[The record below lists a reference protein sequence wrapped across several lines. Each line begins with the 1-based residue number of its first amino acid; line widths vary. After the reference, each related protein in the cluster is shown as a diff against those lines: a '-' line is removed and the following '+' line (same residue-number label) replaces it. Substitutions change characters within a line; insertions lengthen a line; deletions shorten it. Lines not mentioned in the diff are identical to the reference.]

1 MRLVYLTIS
10 AGLCVIPLCAWA
22 GVNFYDDGAAQ
33 PVSSTV
39 ESTPKGDRTRRPFNV
54 GMLAVSL
61 EITGQSNSAITVRD
75 RDGSLLYRVD
85 PANRMTVVT
94 KQTDRPRAIP
104 ATSQDTTNQ
113 EKPVIASPL
122 PDGCESAFSPYA
134 APNRA
139 HVIGRCIS

>member
-1 MRLVYLTIS
+1 
-10 AGLCVIPLCAWA
+10 
-22 GVNFYDDGAAQ
+22 
-33 PVSSTV
+33 
-39 ESTPKGDRTRRPFNV
+39 
-54 GMLAVSL
+54 MLAVSVEI

-85 PANRMTVVT
+85 PANRMTVVA
-94 KQTDRPRAIP
+94 KRTDRPRAIP
-104 ATSQDTTNQ
+104 ATSEDTTSR
-113 EKPVIASPL
+113 EKPARSPL